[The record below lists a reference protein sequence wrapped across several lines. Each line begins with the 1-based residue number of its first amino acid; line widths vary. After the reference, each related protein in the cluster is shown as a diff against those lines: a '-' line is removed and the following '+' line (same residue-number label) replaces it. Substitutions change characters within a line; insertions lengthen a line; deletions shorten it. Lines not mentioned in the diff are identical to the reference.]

1 MEWVRGLVV
10 RSAAGHDKYT
20 FQVVIESCD
29 KYVLVCNG
37 KRRPLERPKKKNFI
51 HLNPTKT
58 IIGEE
63 SLKNNKSIRVA
74 LRPFNQSVNQNSFEV
89 ENQ

>member
-10 RSAAGHDKYT
+10 RSAAGHDKYS

-29 KYVLVCNG
+29 KYILVCDG

-51 HLNPTKT
+51 HLRPTNSIISEENLKT
-58 IIGEE
+58 
-63 SLKNNKSIRVA
+63 NKSIR
-74 LRPFNQSVNQNSFEV
+74 LSLKPFNQSVGNMY
-89 ENQ
+89 